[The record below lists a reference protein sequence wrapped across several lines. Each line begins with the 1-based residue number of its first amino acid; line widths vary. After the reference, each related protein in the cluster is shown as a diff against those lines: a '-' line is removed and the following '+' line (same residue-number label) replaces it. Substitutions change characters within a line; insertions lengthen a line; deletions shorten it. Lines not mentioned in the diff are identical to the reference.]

1 MGNMGGVC
9 MRDCS
14 RPDAEDPDQPMVKL
28 MPLLCPSAS
37 PGKMSIERV
46 STDRHEGHAS
56 SDSTMELPVP
66 TGAQRVFFPAVS
78 MRQDPEASSSSTPM
92 KQVDAAFTTPQR
104 GVPPVSNWFQVYQ
117 RGTASDQPKES
128 PRFEE
133 VLTGVTPSPRGGE
146 FRTPRTAPDPRATPR
161 ESPRPLESPRPPDEG
176 GKEITEELLYEGT
189 YLGTMKHGT
198 GRLRMQ
204 NYTYEGEFENDMK
217 HGVGV
222 LDWDDGRR
230 FEGGF
235 KYGKFHGAAVMI
247 WPDGRKY
254 VGQYE
259 DDRKHGEGTFSWQD
273 GRRYQGQWVA
283 GKRHGVGTYT
293 NAKGFTRRG
302 TWQQDRPVQW
312 DEPTNSQSSPGP
324 AASLVTSG
332 SPMNTPSKPVLA
344 PEHTSEINTPQ
355 PEQQEDEIYVSNL

>member
-1 MGNMGGVC
+1 MC
-9 MRDCS
+9 
-14 RPDAEDPDQPMVKL
+14 
-28 MPLLCPSAS
+28 
-37 PGKMSIERV
+37 
-46 STDRHEGHAS
+46 
-56 SDSTMELPVP
+56 
-66 TGAQRVFFPAVS
+66 FFPDVN
-78 MRQDPEASSSSTPM
+78 MRHDPEASSSSTPM
-92 KQVDAAFTTPQR
+92 KHGKVDDDAFTTPTR
-104 GVPPVSNWFQVYQ
+104 GVPPVSNWFQVYHKD
-117 RGTASDQPKES
+117 TASSQVKES

-133 VLTGVTPSPRGGE
+133 MWPGPTPRGNGTGE
-146 FRTPRTAPDPRATPR
+146 FRTPRTSGDNHATPR

-176 GKEITEELLYEGT
+176 GKEHTEELLYEGT

-198 GRLRMQ
+198 GRLKMQ
-204 NYTYEGEFENDMK
+204 HYTYEGEFENDMK

-235 KYGKFHGAAVMI
+235 KNGKFHGAAVML

-273 GRRYQGQWVA
+273 GRRYQGQWVS

-312 DEPTNSQSSPGP
+312 DEPTSSEVAPGP
-324 AASLVTSG
+324 SANRMTSG
-332 SPMNTPSKPVLA
+332 MSSSKPVLA
-344 PEHTSEINTPQ
+344 PENTADASSPQ
-355 PEQQEDEIYVSNL
+355 TEQDDEIFVSNL